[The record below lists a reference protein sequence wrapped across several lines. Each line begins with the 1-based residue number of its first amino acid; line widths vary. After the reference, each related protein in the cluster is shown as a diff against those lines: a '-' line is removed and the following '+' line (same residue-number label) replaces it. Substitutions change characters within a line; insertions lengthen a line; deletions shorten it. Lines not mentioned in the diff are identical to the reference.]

1 MSTTQNTE
9 ARRQRNF
16 KAFNETL
23 EEYERLKYRSQLSAM
38 DSEFDGPSNET
49 PNPAKPSASDFIC
62 DVEKAIMFVV
72 QDQIV
77 LEKCILTYI
86 MGKEL
91 LRKSQK
97 YNYEQRIGN
106 IFRVRSIWPRRKY
119 FTTRR
124 KGHEKA

>member
-23 EEYERLKYRSQLSAM
+23 EEYERLKYRSQLSAA
-38 DSEFDGPSNET
+38 DAFDNVSGTS
-49 PNPAKPSASDFIC
+49 PNPARPSASDFIC

-72 QDQIV
+72 QDQI
-77 LEKCILTYI
+77 ILAKVIATYI

-119 FTTRR
+119 FTTQR